1 MYIIKHRGIFFS
13 IVGVITALSLA
24 AIAIFGLKPGIEFT
38 GGNLAEVKYT
48 GIRPDQPRVMT
59 QLIAAGITEEASI
72 RPVGLDSYI
81 IRMPSLSAEQ
91 QSKLE
96 SVISFEDATADVTRM
111 TDVGPTI
118 GSELYR
124 KSFVAIV
131 LVVISILVYLAY
143 AFRSI
148 APQKKGEKKETHED
162 VSSWWYGMIAVI
174 TLIHDII
181 VPTGMIAI
189 LGHYTGAQVDTLFI
203 TALLTILGYSVN
215 DTIIILDRV
224 RENIRNNAV
233 AKEKHAFEYLV
244 GKGLTETYGR
254 SINTSVS
261 ALLSLIALYI
271 FGPVSTHMFALT
283 LIVGVVVGTYSSI
296 FLAAPLLVEVFN
308 RKKKQEA

>member
-1 MYIIKHRGIFFS
+1 MYIVKNRIKFFVLVGI
-13 IVGVITALSLA
+13 ITVVSLL
-24 AIAIFGLKPGIEFT
+24 AIAVYGLKPSIEFT
-38 GGNLAEVKYT
+38 GGNLVEVRYA

-59 QLIAAGITEEASI
+59 QLVAEGITHEASI
-72 RPVGLDSYI
+72 RPVDDNAYM
-81 IRMPSLSAEQ
+81 IRMPSLSAEEQ
-91 QSKLE
+91 AKLK
-96 SVISFEDATADVTRM
+96 SALSFEGAGAEITRM

-118 GSELYR
+118 GTELYR
-124 KSFVAIV
+124 KSLVAIV
-131 LVVISILVYLAY
+131 LVVLSILIYLAF
-143 AFRSI
+143 AFRKPSSD
-148 APQKKGEKKETHED
+148 KKDKNQEAVDD

-224 RENIRNNAV
+224 RENIRNNAK
-233 AKEKHAFEYLV
+233 AKEKHSFEYLV

-261 ALLSLIALYI
+261 ALLSLVALYV
-271 FGPVSTHMFALT
+271 FGPESTHIFALT

-296 FLAAPLLVEVFN
+296 FLAAPLLVAIRN
-308 RKKKQEA
+308 RKK